1 MIPATPK
8 HSGDARGNRSSVTRA
23 QDEDDR
29 TPSAV
34 WLGLL
39 WLGMILGF
47 GVDFHRFLHE
57 HPSAPRILY
66 VHAIVFTGWMLL
78 LTAQVLLVL
87 GDRIAWHRKLG
98 WFLAGRAC
106 LMVILGP
113 WGVMASQAAALGT
126 PFSDPPFLSDNITS
140 MVSFVVIL
148 AWGIALRKNP
158 AAHRR
163 LMILTTVAICDPGFG
178 RFSQFLWPN
187 EPHSVVV
194 WFFYSFYGNVL
205 LVTLMAAWDLWRG
218 RLIRSFV
225 FAASGMLAAEAAA
238 SMLYFWPPWKAVTLS
253 WVQLWATHFA

>member
-1 MIPATPK
+1 VATATPLQGPK
-8 HSGDARGNRSSVTRA
+8 TIWHVRGTWSAR
-23 QDEDDR
+23 DDR

-57 HPSAPRILY
+57 TPPAPRILY
-66 VHAIVFTGWMLL
+66 VHAVVFTGWMLL
-78 LTAQVLLVL
+78 LTTQVLLVL
-87 GDRIAWHRKLG
+87 AG
-98 WFLAGRAC
+98 WAC

-113 WGVMASQAAALGT
+113 WGVMASQAAALNT
-126 PFSDPPFLSDNITS
+126 AFSSPAFLSDNITS
-140 MVSFVVIL
+140 MICFVAIL

-163 LMILTTVAICDPGFG
+163 MMILSTVAICDPGFG

-238 SMLYFWPPWKAVTLS
+238 SALYFWPPWKTLTLS
-253 WVQLWATHFA
+253 WVQLWAKHFA